1 MPVYKYKTTKGI
13 RYFFKV
19 CVSGNQYLRR
29 GYLSRKLAQK
39 AEVVFLSDFGSLKKR
54 IRFSI
59 LLSSFQDYYS
69 GKVKRSTSYAFSLRS
84 GKYYSRFPN
93 KWVDEI
99 IFSDFSKWLSG
110 FSYSRSMLERFVF
123 DFSNIFENCKVYF
136 GIDNLEYKKIV
147 IPKDYSIPDVPKEKF
162 ILSVGTFRKLYSSI
176 DDSFYRL
183 LFLFEFVCGLR
194 ISELVGIQIDC
205 IDCDKKS
212 VFIRQQM
219 CQHLGTGDSE
229 LTFPKS
235 RKSVRV
241 IYLPDFLFLKVQA
254 WVRVNSISGKDF
266 LFFGRSHSE
275 AIGINTV
282 YRFLKEYQKKSGLP
296 EFRFHSFRKSEAS
309 LLNDSGLSGDVIRDY
324 LGHDSFE
331 TTKEYYLGDS
341 DEKKEK
347 IRSVLEEKLGG
358 LFGD

>member
-1 MPVYKYKTTKGI
+1 MPVYRYRTRKGL

-19 CVSGNQYLRR
+19 SVEGVQYLKRGFESRR
-29 GYLSRKLAQK
+29 LASK
-39 AEVVFLSDFGSLKKR
+39 AETAFVADFASFHKR
-54 IRFSI
+54 IRFSS
-59 LLSSFQDYYS
+59 LLDSFLGYYS
-69 GKVKRSTSYAFSLRS
+69 KKVKDSTFYSYRLRAA
-84 GKYYSRFPN
+84 KYYSRIPD
-93 KWVDEI
+93 KWVDQLRY
-99 IFSDFSKWLSG
+99 SDFYKWMDTVKPSKFL
-110 FSYSRSMLERFVF
+110 LEKFIG
-123 DFSNIFENCKVYF
+123 DLSNIFEYCKIYF
-136 GIDNLEYKKIV
+136 GIENLEYRKIMLPKDWS
-147 IPKDYSIPDVPKEKF
+147 IPKAPSEKF
-162 ILSVGTFRKLYSSI
+162 ILSVNQFRKLYSVI

-194 ISELVGIQIDC
+194 ISELAGIQIDC
-205 IDCDKKS
+205 IDMGRKS

-241 IYLPDFLFLKVQA
+241 IYLPDFLFLKVSSLIED
-254 WVRVNSISGKDF
+254 NSLEGKDF

-282 YRFLKEYQKKSGLP
+282 YRFLKEYQRKSGLP

-347 IRSVLEEKLGG
+347 IRALLQSKLSDY
-358 LFGD
+358 FK